1 MSSKC
6 IVTIKNENW
15 LKREIMLQQ
24 YTDGHPNNML
34 LPLVTELREIYQEFK
49 EFGDPDW
56 FLDPGKL
63 AGLLVTRSVP
73 VFSEEVKSVLK
84 SLPSSTK
91 NRLEN
96 NLFLG
101 IPSLLPD
108 VRVYDANY
116 EYSITLKETPE
127 GFFGYILEVY
137 RLQNNKRYSSVNVM
151 EENFNKEL
159 KVIPPL
165 YEEIE
170 EV

>member
-6 IVTIKNENW
+6 IITIKNENW

-24 YTDGHPNNML
+24 HTNGHPNNML
-34 LPLVTELREIYQEFK
+34 LPLVNELRDIYQEFK

-73 VFSEEVKSVLK
+73 VFNEEVRSVLK
-84 SLPSSTK
+84 SLPTSTK
-91 NRLEN
+91 NHLEN

-101 IPSLLPD
+101 IPMLLPD
-108 VRVYDANY
+108 ARVYDANY
-116 EYSITLKETPE
+116 EYSITLKETTE

-137 RLQNNKRYSSVNVM
+137 RIQNSKRYSSVNII

-159 KVIPPL
+159 KPMPPV

-170 EV
+170 EY